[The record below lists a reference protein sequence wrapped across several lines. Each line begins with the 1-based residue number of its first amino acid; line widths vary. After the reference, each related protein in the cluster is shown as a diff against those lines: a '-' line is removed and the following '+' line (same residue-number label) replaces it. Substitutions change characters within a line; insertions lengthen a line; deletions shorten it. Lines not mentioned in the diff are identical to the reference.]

1 MGSDPVLVSS
11 AAPVPELV
19 NALRNALWGEGPAV
33 FCYDA
38 SKPPV
43 LRGPVPREAAVV
55 VETSGTTGTPKQVWL
70 SRDAVLSSAYTT
82 SQAAGPAGLW
92 WLALPTPYIA
102 GLQVV
107 VRSLAAGYEPIVA
120 SAGLD
125 IVRKLQESLPQLK
138 KAKAEGIPLY
148 CSLVPTQL
156 SQLIHAIEKADL
168 DSDSLSIFDR
178 VLVGGQRVEPQ
189 LLEKAETSGLT
200 VTRTY
205 GSAETAGGCVWDG
218 VPLEE
223 VSLQIVNGR
232 VALSGP
238 MLAGGYIGDG
248 DQSRESF
255 IERDG
260 ERWFVSRD
268 LGEIRD
274 GLLLVTGR
282 LDDVIISGGVKVSL
296 AEVERVVRDQGGV
309 GDAIVVSIPDS
320 HWGEVPVVVST
331 HECDLDSIRSLVKA
345 GIGPA
350 AQPKHVVT
358 VDAIPLLPS
367 SKPNRQAIQDLA
379 SQRLTYDK

>member
-11 AAPVPELV
+11 AAPLPEFV
-19 NALRNALWGEGPAV
+19 GALKDALWGEGPAV

-38 SKPPV
+38 LKLPV

-70 SRDAVLSSAYTT
+70 SKDAVLSSARAT
-82 SQAAGPAGLW
+82 SHAAGPAGLW
-92 WLALPTPYIA
+92 WLALPTHYIA

-107 VRSLAAGYEPIVA
+107 VRSLVAGYEPIVA

-125 IVRKLQESLPQLK
+125 IVGKLQESLPQLK
-138 KAKAEGIPLY
+138 KAKAEGISLY

-156 SQLIHAIEKADL
+156 AQLIDAVEKADL
-168 DSDSLSIFDR
+168 DSDSLAMFDR
-178 VLVGGQRVEPQ
+178 ILVGGQRVEPQ
-189 LLEKAETSGLT
+189 LLERAEASGLA

-218 VPLEE
+218 VPLGGA
-223 VSLQIVNGR
+223 SLDIVDCR

-238 MLAGGYIGDG
+238 MLAGGYIGDE

-260 ERWFVSRD
+260 QRWFVSRD
-268 LGEIRD
+268 LGEILD
-274 GLLLVTGR
+274 GLLVVTGR

-296 AEVERVVRDQGGV
+296 AEVERVVREQGGV
-309 GDAIVVSIPDS
+309 GDAIVVALPDS
-320 HWGEVPVVVST
+320 HWGDVPVVVST
-331 HECDLDSIRSLVKA
+331 HGCDLDSIRSLVKA

-358 VDAIPLLPS
+358 LDAIPLLPS
-367 SKPNRQAIQDLA
+367 GKPYRQAIQALA
-379 SQRLTYDK
+379 TQRLTYDK